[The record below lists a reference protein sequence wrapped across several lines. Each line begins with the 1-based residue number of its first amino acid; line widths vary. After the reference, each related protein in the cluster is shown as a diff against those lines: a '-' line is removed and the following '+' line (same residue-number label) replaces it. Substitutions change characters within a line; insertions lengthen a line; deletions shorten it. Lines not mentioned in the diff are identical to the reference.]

1 MYHQLII
8 CTGFR
13 GFEISTLWCV
23 QAPPAIGVYLSPT
36 LINCYKK
43 KALSVLIRVISGCTD
58 FQREDKK
65 YQPTLQCLTQDSGCV
80 RPRTKLIMRSHYVVS
95 DNSHGSLLPDTRPF
109 RAKLLSRSD
118 VLYSRSVPRHWSKKR
133 RLLEKLL
140 PPRREVF
147 FYFIILFLVSS
158 VWLFCFCVYLTLLT
172 QSLLN
177 F

>member
-1 MYHQLII
+1 MRKLGVDEWLVKIVQSMYTDARSRVRVNDSLREEFSVKVGVHQ
-8 CTGFR
+8 G
-13 GFEISTLWCV
+13 SV
-23 QAPPAIGVYLSPT
+23 LSP
-36 LINCYKK
+36 LLFIH
-43 KALSVLIRVISGCTD
+43 S
-58 FQREDKK
+58 K
-65 YQPTLQCLTQDSGCV
+65 YA
-80 RPRTKLIMRSHYVVS
+80 
-95 DNSHGSLLPDTRPF
+95 F